1 MNKEEIEELKD
12 FTIDLT
18 DIDELALGLE
28 VCSKKSNM
36 IIQEFAD
43 TIIQLQ
49 QENQSLKKENKILR
63 ENAENND
70 KVVDKVNWENQEL
83 KSQLKGTTHCFDE
96 EEHEK
101 LKKQL
106 EEWKQHLKC
115 AKEMLDMQ
123 GQKGNY
129 DYDEYMLGLYNGME
143 YIISLFETR
152 EPNYI
157 SGKDIKFINNKTQ
170 QKEFI
175 EYMNKTIEELECD
188 DVDDEEMKGYL
199 IQRIDTFKENLSKF
213 KEIIGCND

>member
-1 MNKEEIEELKD
+1 MLDNEKLL
-12 FTIDLT
+12 F
-18 DIDELALGLE
+18 DELYEKTKDCGRVQFVELL
-28 VCSKKSNM
+28 M
-36 IIQEFAD
+36 
-43 TIIQLQ
+43 T
-49 QENQSLKKENKILR
+49 KER
-63 ENAENND
+63 
-70 KVVDKVNWENQEL
+70 ENQEL

-175 EYMNKTIEELECD
+175 EYMNKTIEELQCD

-199 IQRIDTFKENLSKF
+199 IQRIDTFKEILKKYKS
-213 KEIIGCND
+213 IIGVSDENNIK